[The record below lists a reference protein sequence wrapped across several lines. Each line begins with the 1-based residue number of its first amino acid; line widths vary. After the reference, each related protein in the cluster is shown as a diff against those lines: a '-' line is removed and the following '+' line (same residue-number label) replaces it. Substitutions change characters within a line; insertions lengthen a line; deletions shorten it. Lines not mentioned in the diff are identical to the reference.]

1 MEYKFFFDWFRK
13 FVLDWMVC
21 VVFVC
26 RIKISVICFVNENK
40 YCKVSIGLIK
50 LDKIENVVLNKN

>member
-40 YCKVSIGLIK
+40 YCKVSIVLFK
-50 LDKIENVVLNKN
+50 LDKIENVVLNKI